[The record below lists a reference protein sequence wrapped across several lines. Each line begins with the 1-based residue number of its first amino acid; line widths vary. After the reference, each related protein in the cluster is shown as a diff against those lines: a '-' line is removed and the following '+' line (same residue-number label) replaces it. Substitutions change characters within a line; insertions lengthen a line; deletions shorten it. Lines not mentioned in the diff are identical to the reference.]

1 MPRPSAP
8 KISKACVPC
17 RARKIKCDAAT
28 VGVPCSSCVSRET
41 SGDCVLLARKRRTL
55 SKSSKCRG
63 AGLSCHQRRPY
74 TDHTVGEAETTESDE
89 GNSRLSQLADESFS
103 THIQR
108 WNPPLQLDDIDNEYL
123 AQKGVF
129 DLPPPQYMDIIIKA
143 YFDHVYPFAPILN
156 RTDFI
161 RSYRS
166 EECSLFLLHAICT
179 AASNSVPIEVIHGC
193 GYADRSAAHTAF
205 FSKAKLFHDFQCQGG
220 SLSMLQGS
228 MILGAIIL
236 DHPSDRDFQYWFH
249 NSVRRAS
256 RLGVHNVNARPR
268 DEASRKL
275 YRRIWWSLHN
285 RDIFHFFVNTQ
296 NLRLLVTAPPIEPL
310 TEDDW
315 ETEDSQEVSDLLSPT
330 THQQKVSLIAHCELA
345 QIFGDVTSAI
355 TSRSSQDLQSLI
367 QPLDSWRTSLPARI
381 KSDDAS
387 LDGEMYY
394 CEALTTSYR
403 FECIMC
409 RLLRRGRWPVRD
421 ETVREWAKERFR
433 AATLELDSILKRVL
447 MDDTI
452 RKMPTTFITTITA
465 LLALHIESALD
476 ASESDLI
483 RSMARISIQYTML
496 ALNQIQDTPAIK
508 RALPAFEMV
517 LSKKKLYPAPVGDN
531 AQTEVSQDNT
541 VSESIEAAT
550 QPTSSFAVEENEML
564 PFLRGDFSGFEFFD
578 RWQMEQLDFTGIY

>member
-1 MPRPSAP
+1 M
-8 KISKACVPC
+8 
-17 RARKIKCDAAT
+17 
-28 VGVPCSSCVSRET
+28 SRDT
-41 SGDCVLLARKRRTL
+41 
-55 SKSSKCRG
+55 
-63 AGLSCHQRRPY
+63 
-74 TDHTVGEAETTESDE
+74 
-89 GNSRLSQLADESFS
+89 
-103 THIQR
+103 
-108 WNPPLQLDDIDNEYL
+108 
-123 AQKGVF
+123 
-129 DLPPPQYMDIIIKA
+129 IIKA

-156 RTDFI
+156 RTDFV

-166 EECSLFLLHAICT
+166 GDCSLFLLHAICT

-228 MILGAIIL
+228 LILGAIIL

-275 YRRIWWSLHN
+275 YRRIWWSLHVSILSRLLVSDADNPKN

-310 TEDDW
+310 TEEDW
-315 ETEDSQEVSDLLSPT
+315 EVEDAHQLSDLISPT
-330 THQQKVSLIAHCELA
+330 THSQRASLMVHCELA
-345 QIFGDVTSAI
+345 QIFGSLTSTI
-355 TSRSSQDLQSLI
+355 TSGSSEDLQRLI
-367 QPLDSWRTSLPARI
+367 QPLDSWRTSLPAKM
-381 KSDDAS
+381 KSDDAG
-387 LDGEMYY
+387 LEGEMYY
-394 CEALTTSYR
+394 SEALTTSYR

-447 MDDTI
+447 MGDTI

-476 ASESDLI
+476 PSESDLV

-517 LSKKKLYPAPVGDN
+517 LSKNKLYPASVGDSP
-531 AQTEVSQDNT
+531 QTAIPLDNKIGGTIEV
-541 VSESIEAAT
+541 AT
-550 QPTSSFAVEENEML
+550 QPNSTFAEEENEML
-564 PFLRGDFSGFEFFD
+564 PFLSGDLSGFEFFD